1 MFKWMV
7 LFVQMASIICL
18 DCQYYPFM
26 TYMYILDDILDCQY
40 YPFMTYILDS
50 ILVPGAFRSITME
63 AFIMGRS
70 FVHGLQEHFRNKY
83 SDPSCLE
90 NMIAQ
95 ELEVSHNIGRA
106 WLWGKP
112 VATVASMI
120 PPTLL
125 LVNIKPDITVIDLG
139 INDII
144 GDL

>member
-1 MFKWMV
+1 
-7 LFVQMASIICL
+7 MASIICL

-63 AFIMGRS
+63 AFIMGHS
-70 FVHGLQEHFRNKY
+70 FVRGLQEYFRNKY
-83 SDPSCLE
+83 RDPSSLD
-90 NMIAQ
+90 NMIAP
-95 ELEVSHNIGRA
+95 ELKVSHNIRRA
-106 WLWGKP
+106 WLWGKRGAM
-112 VATVASMI
+112 VTSMI

-125 LVNIKPDITVIDLG
+125 SANMKPDITVIDLG
-139 INDII
+139 TNDII